1 MAAAIKLAIAYVH
14 DGSPLP
20 SVDGARFITRR
31 PDLWRGEVERQVG
44 ATRIVAVFAPGRPE
58 IAAAYDAAGIKAI
71 DPDVAA
77 EDSARK
83 AAAEAEAKRQAEES
97 QHETAKKKNTKG

>member
-44 ATRIVAVFAPGRPE
+44 AARIVAVFAPGRPE
-58 IAAAYDAAGIKAI
+58 IAAAYDAAGIKAV
-71 DPDVAA
+71 DPDADAAA
-77 EDSARK
+77 EAAARK
-83 AAAEAEAKRQAEES
+83 AAAEAEAEEA
-97 QHETAKKKNTKG
+97 QRETAKKKITKG

>member
-1 MAAAIKLAIAYVH
+1 MAAVIKLAIAYVH

-44 ATRIVAVFAPGRPE
+44 AARIVAVFAPGRPE
-58 IAAAYDAAGIKAI
+58 IAAAYEAAGIKTI
-71 DPDVAA
+71 DVDA
-77 EDSARK
+77 D
-83 AAAEAEAKRQAEES
+83 AAAMAEQA
-97 QHETAKKKNTKG
+97 QRETAKKKNSTKD